1 MPFRHVEHLKLPELK
16 VETTEKGRYYVT
28 PEGKAYPSVTTVLS
42 AGSDKGWYDDWISR
56 VGKEQADKITRQA
69 GRRGTAVHDIA
80 EKYLLNEDHLKG
92 QMPSNV
98 ASFNFIKPYLDKN
111 VGLIAGLELA
121 LYSDVLRVAGRS
133 DCIAKWN
140 DIWSVID
147 FKTSKREKKHEDIH
161 GYFMQASCYSM
172 MFFERTGKII
182 PQIVIV
188 ITVDDSPPQIFIE
201 RARDWLPKFI
211 ELREK
216 VDL

>member
-1 MPFRHVEHLKLPELK
+1 MFKHVENIALPELT
-16 VETTEKGRYYVT
+16 VTTTDAGRFYVT

-42 AGSDKGWYDDWISR
+42 AGSDKGWYDDWIAR

-80 EKYLLNEDHLKG
+80 EKYLRNENHLKG
-92 QMPSNV
+92 QMPANIV
-98 ASFNFIKPYLDKN
+98 SFNSIKPHLDTN

-133 DCIAKWN
+133 DCISKWN
-140 DIWSVID
+140 GIWSVVD

-172 MFFERTGKII
+172 MFFERTGKMI

-188 ITVDDSPPQIFIE
+188 ITVDDAPPQIFVE

-211 ELREK
+211 ELRK
-216 VDL
+216 RVDL